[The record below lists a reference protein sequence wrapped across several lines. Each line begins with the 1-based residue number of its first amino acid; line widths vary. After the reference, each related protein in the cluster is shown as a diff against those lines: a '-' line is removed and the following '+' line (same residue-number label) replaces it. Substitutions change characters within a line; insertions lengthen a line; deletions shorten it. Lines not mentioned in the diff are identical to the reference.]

1 MKFPNPFK
9 SKKPKTPDLKEFSP
23 VAQFAQG
30 LPPSKTF
37 WLRTQLKLILLT
49 LKSANRL
56 VRTLFVAGYP
66 RFVAANWLSP
76 LINFDHSLRCFHVY
90 LSG

>member
-1 MKFPNPFK
+1 MNFPNPFK
-9 SKKPKTPDLKEFSP
+9 SRKSEDPKSKEFSP

-30 LPPSKTF
+30 ITTIQDILAPDAIEVDFTN
-37 WLRTQLKLILLT
+37 LKIG
-49 LKSANRL
+49 NRL

-76 LINFDHSLRCFHVY
+76 LINF
-90 LSG
+90 